1 MWCESIPP
9 SILQW
14 YPYHPPVPVDAI
26 VFARSRLISTV
37 RQLRFLCEALPSRI
51 TPSSAPAPLPSTYC
65 TPSLSY
71 RALAG
76 PAKLRTR
83 TTSSPRRFSLS
94 SLLSSAPPAAPP
106 TARSTYT
113 GSAPAA
119 IWLDWIAPRAA
130 GQGGH
135 PDDTKR
141 VSWLL
146 WVSLRVMRARYG
158 MDRLDECYCMHGGA
172 MREVGELEE
181 GCLRQSAI

>member
-1 MWCESIPP
+1 MVSIP
-9 SILQW
+9 STCTRRF
-14 YPYHPPVPVDAI
+14 H
-26 VFARSRLISTV
+26 RLRQISTDLDTTTLDLTSCDSFAKLSLSHH
-37 RQLRFLCEALPSRI
+37 RLTRPRTS
-51 TPSSAPAPLPSTYC
+51 PSTYR
-65 TPSLSY
+65 TPSLSV

-119 IWLDWIAPRAA
+119 IWLDWPPPRAA

-141 VSWLL
+141 VSRLL
-146 WVSLRVMRARYG
+146 WVSLRVMRAQYG

-181 GCLRQSAI
+181 GCMRQSAI